1 MRINRII
8 LAVAVSLAPGLLRAQ
23 WDFNLDG
30 KDVQVH
36 SFASQG
42 FMYTNQNNYM
52 SMPTTSGS
60 FAFTDFGA
68 NISSQ
73 LTDKFRV
80 GAQIY
85 DRNVGSLGN
94 WYPSL
99 DWAVADYK
107 FNSWFGIRAGKVKTT
122 LGLYN
127 DTQDME
133 FLSTWALMPQS
144 LYSLDQ
150 RGSTIAHEGG
160 DVYGSVEGKKA
171 GSFNWV
177 VYGGFRPN
185 DPHGGYVYALD
196 TSSKTIYDPNGVYIV
211 APSTA
216 RTITDYSGPT
226 YGADFR
232 WTTPLKGLLVGTSYL
247 NQTPTT
253 TGYYFAGDVPYY
265 IKTLHDNT
273 NAFYTEYTR
282 GNFKFDGEYR
292 REPVKITTTTPTGA
306 VAPATTRDGRSGYVA
321 ASYRISKLIEVGSYE
336 SRFIQ
341 NWGVQHGDP
350 RNHIF
355 DLALTVKFDLR
366 NWLDLKVEEH
376 FMDGYMT
383 SALESRGFYVA
394 DNQNGLKPGTD
405 LFVIRLGY
413 HL

>member
-1 MRINRII
+1 MKIKLIFI
-8 LAVAVSLAPGLLRAQ
+8 AAAVSLAPSLLRAQ
-23 WDFNLDG
+23 WDFTLDG

-52 SMPTTSGS
+52 TMPTTNGS

-68 NISSQ
+68 NIGAQ
-73 LTDKFRV
+73 ITDKFRV

-85 DRNVGSLGN
+85 DRNIGQIGG

-127 DTQDME
+127 DTQDLE

-144 LYSLDQ
+144 VYSLDQ
-150 RGSTIAHEGG
+150 RGATIAHEGG
-160 DVYGSVEGKKA
+160 DIYGSVEGKKI
-171 GSFNWV
+171 GSFAYT

-196 TSSKTIYDPNGVYIV
+196 TSTKSAYDPNGVYIV
-211 APSTA
+211 VPSMA
-216 RTITDYSGPT
+216 RHITDYSGPT

-232 WTTPLKGLLVGTSYL
+232 WTTPVKGLLVGTSYL
-247 NQTPTT
+247 NQDPTT
-253 TGYYFAGDVPYY
+253 TGYYYAGDVPYY
-265 IKTLHDNT
+265 LRTLHDNT
-273 NAFYTEYTR
+273 NAFYTEYTL

-306 VAPATTRDGRSGYVA
+306 VAPATTRDGRMGYVA
-321 ASYRISKLIEVGSYE
+321 ASYRISKLIEVGGYE

-350 RNHIF
+350 LNHVF
-355 DLALTVKFDLR
+355 DLAVTVRFDLR

-376 FMDGYMT
+376 FMNGYMT

-394 DNQNGLKPGTD
+394 DNPNGLKPSTD
-405 LFVIRLGY
+405 LLVIRLGY